1 MRGDREVAQMVN
13 RARVRH
19 SMIPWRV
26 TAQLMRNGHIC
37 ESSRTNSPSPPQGVP
52 DCITPN
58 RAQPA
63 DDAFNSRVSA
73 INVTSSLLVATGLV
87 VD

>member
-1 MRGDREVAQMVN
+1 MVN

-37 ESSRTNSPSPPQGVP
+37 GSPRSNSPSPPQGVP

-63 DDAFNSRVSA
+63 DDSFSSRVSA
-73 INVTSSLLVATGLV
+73 INITSSLLVATELI